1 MEEEKDTILEKSAE
15 TIPEENTPEKTAPEE
30 NTPEENDKNGKDKKK
45 PFVKRLA
52 KWLLRGV
59 AAIILLLVIL
69 IAGVLIFIDPIVK
82 TAITEIGPQIAGV
95 NIELE
100 DISVQIFKGRVE
112 ITNMVIGNPQGYNSE
127 YAVKLGDVAV
137 ETDIFSWLGDGKKIL
152 RDIKIKDVTVN
163 YETDLPINNTSNLHE
178 IVDNIKKVSAKPAES
193 GETALYSGLQ
203 QNVYASIS
211 CDILAAVQ
219 SDDGKKRFQIDKL
232 TVENVRVVVIPKKFP
247 KFSVPLTITMPEMG
261 PVGTNPEGL
270 TGPEIALALS
280 EELLLGIVTSVKN
293 SSQEIYQ
300 NLSTQGLQTAND
312 LLTTTKKVV
321 NDARA
326 EGEKVVETIKE
337 TEKEIK
343 SIGEDAKQLWNT
355 LFPKKEKKKVVEE
368 PKKSVQKKTD
378 TKKTVQK
385 KTDTKKTSTKKTTV
399 KK

>member
-15 TIPEENTPEKTAPEE
+15 TLTEENTPEKTAPEE

-45 PFVKRLA
+45 PFVKRLV

-203 QNVYASIS
+203 QNFYASIS

-219 SDDGKKRFQIDKL
+219 SADGKKRFQIDKL

-312 LLTTTKKVV
+312 LLNTTKKVV

-337 TEKEIK
+337 TEREIK

-378 TKKTVQK
+378 TKKTDTK
-385 KTDTKKTSTKKTTV
+385 KTSTKKTSTKKTTV